1 MNDKDRMEKLEKKVK
16 TLESE
21 LESVYRDNLR
31 LSKMYAAVRE
41 LQEMHDAPAST
52 FIHYL
57 V

>member
-16 TLESE
+16 ALESE

-41 LQEMHDAPAST
+41 LQEMHDAPASN